1 MKSRIHKEMA
11 IAVVGI
17 AGALPLFSIDALA
30 QQAPIER
37 IKMSDN
43 ELNCAQL
50 HAEAGAMDKAAADA
64 RGVESQGNTTTT
76 AAQAGNVAA
85 EVAGRTGLFG
95 ALGGLTGALF
105 GQVAAQTAAGVAQQS
120 GQMTAQQAAER
131 ARQAGARKEHVT
143 ALFINRGCKTT
154 DLAFNPPASATA
166 PAPVQL
172 ATAAVSTAATAPA
185 PAVAPPAAIQALP
198 DLDPDNFFK
207 GANGG
212 TFGKNVTEVLPGN
225 KRVAVAG
232 FRVAFITSNTATA
245 QVRGSYLPGRDT
257 SGASSTLVVT
267 LAGVDHA
274 TMQALTDRAYA
285 DFLAQMRLTGREILP
300 QEDLRE
306 FLAGVDVSPSAPGKP
321 YTKEVNSQ
329 TAMVFSPTGMPL
341 WFHNGDIA
349 WSDKGPFDQ
358 KNLRSLAEYS
368 NKLNAIVVAPL
379 IVVDF
384 ARMSSSGNQ
393 SGLVSNSAETGA
405 ALEMRVSGF
414 TSRVTRSEETRGG
427 LVMKGDDAHVSMTR
441 GFVSDMKFG
450 AMKDVAA
457 SDNRGTVGIFNVLGG
472 AMGLANAGGAVRNK
486 KESVAETNNSAYA
499 AAALDALTRATG
511 TFAKWFQKYPAK

>member
-1 MKSRIHKEMA
+1 MKTCVKCK
-11 IAVVGI
+11 IAAAMVGI
-17 AGALPLFSIDALA
+17 AGATPAFFSPALA
-30 QQAPIER
+30 QQSPIER
-37 IKMSDN
+37 IRITDN
-43 ELNCAQL
+43 ELTCAQL
-50 HAEAGAMDKAAADA
+50 YAEAGAMDKVTADA
-64 RGVESQGNTTTT
+64 RAAEGQGNTTAT

-95 ALGGLTGALF
+95 SLGGLTGALF

-131 ARQAGARKEHVT
+131 GKQAAARKEHVSS
-143 ALFINRGCKTT
+143 LFLNRGCKAS
-154 DLAFNPPASATA
+154 DLAYNPPASAA
-166 PAPVQL
+166 SAAPVHL
-172 ATAAVSTAATAPA
+172 ASAVVSTAAPG
-185 PAVAPPAAIQALP
+185 PAVAPPMAIQSLP

-207 GANGG
+207 GAIGG
-212 TFGKNVTEVLPGN
+212 TFGKNVIEVLPGN

-245 QVRGSYLPGRDT
+245 QVRGSYMPGRDT
-257 SGASSTLVVT
+257 SGASSTLIVT
-267 LAGVDHA
+267 LSGVDTA

-285 DFLAQMRLTGREILP
+285 DFLAQLRLTGREVLP
-300 QEDLRE
+300 QEELKE

-321 YTKEVNSQ
+321 YTKEANSQ

-341 WFHNGDIA
+341 WFHNGDVVWA
-349 WSDKGPFDQ
+349 DKSPFDQ
-358 KNLRSLAEYS
+358 KNLRSMAEYS
-368 NKLNAIVVAPL
+368 HKLNAIMVTPL

-393 SGLVSNSAETGA
+393 SGLVASSAETGA
-405 ALEMRVSGF
+405 ALEMRVSAF
-414 TSRVTRSEETRGG
+414 FSRVTRSEETRGG

-441 GFVSDMKFG
+441 GFVSELKFG
-450 AMKDVAA
+450 AMKEVAA
-457 SDNRGTVGIFNVLGG
+457 ADNRATVGIFNALGG

-499 AAALDALTRATG
+499 TAALDALTRATG